1 MNTIFES
8 KVYKETKQSS
18 IYADIY
24 YHGTQTPVVIYIHS
38 GALIFG
44 TRKWLP
50 LEQVEIYKNAGFS
63 VISIDYRLAPETRF
77 ELIIEDIEDALYW
90 IRNTA
95 SKMYDFNT
103 NKLALIGSSAGA
115 FLSLLSG
122 TMEYRPNAIV
132 SFYGYGDI
140 LGKWYSE
147 PSEFYCERPIVK
159 LAEAEESL
167 SDSEVSD
174 GSWERFNY
182 YLWCR
187 QHGTWVE
194 TVTGFDRERDSELLR
209 KYNPIDNISKKY
221 PPTLFLHGDKD
232 TDVPY
237 EQSLMMH
244 RALRE
249 FGIETD
255 LVTIH
260 GADHVFDQNIN
271 DEQVKR
277 AFEKTVCFLKKT
289 LVVRRGSLLRTSA
302 NTASP
307 QRVAVASLGPPEGFQ
322 GSEGS

>member
-1 MNTIFES
+1 MKMISETH
-8 KVYKETKQSS
+8 VYKRTEQSS

-24 YHGTQTPVVIYIHS
+24 YHGSQTPVIIYIHS

-50 LEQVEIYKNAGFS
+50 IEQVEIFKNAGFS
-63 VISIDYRLAPETRF
+63 IISIDYRLAPETNF
-77 ELIIEDIEDALYW
+77 QSIMEDVEDALNW
-90 IRNTA
+90 VRSTA

-103 NKLALIGSSAGA
+103 DKIALIGSSAGA
-115 FLSLLSG
+115 YLSLVCG

-147 PSEFYCERPIVK
+147 PSEFYCRRPAVD
-159 LAEAEESL
+159 LAEAEKYL
-167 SDSEVSD
+167 SDSEVSE

-194 TVTGFDRERDSELLR
+194 KVTGLDRNIDSELLR
-209 KYNPIDNISKKY
+209 KYNPIDNISKSF

-237 EQSLMMH
+237 EQSLIMYEE
-244 RALRE
+244 LRKV
-249 FGIETD
+249 GIETD
-255 LVTIH
+255 LITVN

-271 DEQVKR
+271 DVQVKI
-277 AFEKTVCFLKKT
+277 AFEKVVGFLKQY
-289 LVVRRGSLLRTSA
+289 LC
-302 NTASP
+302 
-307 QRVAVASLGPPEGFQ
+307 E
-322 GSEGS
+322 

>member
-1 MNTIFES
+1 MKMISET
-8 KVYKETKQSS
+8 KVYKRTEQSS

-24 YHGTQTPVVIYIHS
+24 YHGSQTPVIIYIHS

-50 LEQVEIYKNAGFS
+50 IEQVEIFKNAGFS
-63 VISIDYRLAPETRF
+63 IISIDYRLAPETNF
-77 ELIIEDIEDALYW
+77 QLIIEDVEDALNW
-90 IRNTA
+90 VRSTA

-103 NKLALIGSSAGA
+103 DKIALIGSSAGA
-115 FLSLLSG
+115 YLSLVSG

-147 PSEFYCERPIVK
+147 PSEFYCKRPIVN
-159 LAEAEESL
+159 LVEAEKYL
-167 SDSEVSD
+167 SDSEVSE

-194 TVTGFDRERDSELLR
+194 KVTGFDRDIDSELLR
-209 KYNPIDNISKKY
+209 KYNPIDNISKY
-221 PPTLFLHGDKD
+221 FPPTLFLHGDKD

-237 EQSLMMH
+237 EQSLIMYEE
-244 RALRE
+244 LRKV
-249 FGIETD
+249 GIETD
-255 LVTIH
+255 LITVN

-271 DEQVKR
+271 DVQVR
-277 AFEKTVCFLKKT
+277 IAFEKTVGFLKKH
-289 LVVRRGSLLRTSA
+289 LC
-302 NTASP
+302 
-307 QRVAVASLGPPEGFQ
+307 E
-322 GSEGS
+322 

>member
-1 MNTIFES
+1 MKMISES
-8 KVYKETKQSS
+8 KVYKRTEQSS

-24 YHGTQTPVVIYIHS
+24 YHGNQTPVIIYIHS

-50 LEQVEIYKNAGFS
+50 IEQVEIFKNAGFS
-63 VISIDYRLAPETRF
+63 IISIDYRLAPETKF
-77 ELIIEDIEDALYW
+77 ELIIEDIEDALNW
-90 IRNTA
+90 VRSTA

-103 NKLALIGSSAGA
+103 DKIALIGSSAGA
-115 FLSLLSG
+115 YLSLITG

-147 PSEFYCERPIVK
+147 PSEFYCKRPIVN
-159 LAEAEESL
+159 LLEDEQYL
-167 SDSEVSD
+167 SKSEVSE

-194 TVTGFDRERDSELLR
+194 KVTGYDRVIDNALLR
-209 KYNPIDNISKKY
+209 KYNPIDNISKEF

-237 EQSLMMH
+237 EQSLMMYET
-244 RALRE
+244 LRKV
-249 FGIETD
+249 GIHTELIT
-255 LVTIH
+255 VY
-260 GADHVFDQNIN
+260 GADHVFDQYIN
-271 DEQVKR
+271 DVQVKN
-277 AFEKTVCFLKKT
+277 AFEKTVEFLKKH
-289 LVVRRGSLLRTSA
+289 LI
-302 NTASP
+302 
-307 QRVAVASLGPPEGFQ
+307 E
-322 GSEGS
+322 